1 MWSLTSGWGRR
12 NVSSIPGRRKPVMA
26 LDSQPEPY
34 EPPKIE
40 QREVIEALIG
50 VVAPGSGGID
60 NN

>member
-1 MWSLTSGWGRR
+1 
-12 NVSSIPGRRKPVMA
+12 MA

-50 VVAPGSGGID
+50 VVVPGSGGID